1 MASQNE
7 FGSFPSSTIFWDS
20 FRRIGV
26 YYSLNVWYNLPMK
39 LSGPGLL
46 FAESFLALAIGL
58 FILSI
63 SSWFSLGSLYLSK
76 NVSISSRLPILLVY
90 SYLWWSVDPL
100 YFCGVG

>member
-20 FRRIGV
+20 FRRMGV
-26 YYSLNVWYNLPMK
+26 YCSLNVWYNLPMK

-46 FAESFLALAIGL
+46 FAESFSALAIGL

-76 NVSISSRLPILLVY
+76 NVSISSRLSILLAY
-90 SYLWWSVDPL
+90 SCS
-100 YFCGVG
+100 